1 MQLLQADNYAKFY
14 QDILDLRREFNLPH
28 SKHEPLTPEELE
40 THSRIFRSEL
50 KELAL
55 ANNSI
60 KCLDGLVD
68 CVVTL
73 MQRLVHL
80 GYRGFDF
87 AQKYETGVC
96 FFINE
101 MMVTAKDLGFNFDG
115 GWDEIHASNMSKI
128 CRSAE
133 DLAKTQ
139 EYYGGLGVETYAEE
153 TPSGGFVV
161 KVAKDALVK
170 GEDFP
175 KDKFLKSVSMKKPD
189 LKPFV

>member
-1 MQLLQADNYAKFY
+1 MQLLQADNYLKFY
-14 QDILDLRREFNLPH
+14 ENILELRKEFILPYA
-28 SKHEPLTPEELE
+28 KHEPLTPDELE

-50 KELAL
+50 KELAV
-55 ANNSI
+55 ADTPI
-60 KCLDGLVD
+60 KTLDGLVD

-80 GYRGFDF
+80 GYRGFDT
-87 AQKYETGVC
+87 ALKYEAGVC

-101 MMVTAKDLGFNFDG
+101 MLVTASSLNFNFDG

-128 CRSAE
+128 CRTAE

-139 EYYGGLGVETYAEE
+139 EYYTKLGVETFAEE

-161 KVAKDALVK
+161 KVAKDAQVK
-170 GEDFP
+170 GEDYP
-175 KDKFLKSVSMKKPD
+175 RGKFLKSVAMKKPD

>member
-14 QDILDLRREFNLPH
+14 QDILDLRREFCLPH
-28 SKHEPLTPEELE
+28 SKHEALTLSELE
-40 THSRIFRSEL
+40 THERIFRSEL
-50 KELAL
+50 KELVN
-55 ANNSI
+55 ANTDVLR
-60 KCLDGLVD
+60 LDGLVD

-80 GYRGFDF
+80 GYRGFDL
-87 AQKYETGVC
+87 ALQSEPGVT

-101 MMVTAKDLGFNFDG
+101 ILVSAKSLNFNFDG

-128 CRSAE
+128 CRTAE
-133 DLAKTQ
+133 DLANTQ
-139 EYYGGLGVETYAEE
+139 EYYKKLGVDTFAEE

-161 KVAKDALVK
+161 KVAKDVQVK
-170 GEDFP
+170 GEDYP
-175 KDKFLKSVSMKKPD
+175 KGKFLKSVSMKKPD

>member
-1 MQLLQADNYAKFY
+1 MQLLQANNYAKFY
-14 QDILDLRREFNLPH
+14 QDIFELRQEFCLPH
-28 SKHEPLTPEELE
+28 SKHEPLTPAELE
-40 THSRIFRSEL
+40 THERIFRSEL
-50 KELAL
+50 KELVS
-55 ANNSI
+55 ANTDI
-60 KCLDGLVD
+60 MRLDGLVD

-80 GYRGFDF
+80 GYRGFDL
-87 AQKYETGVC
+87 ALQAEAGVT

-101 MMVTAKDLGFNFDG
+101 MLVAAKDLGFNFEG

-128 CRSAE
+128 CRTAE
-133 DLAKTQ
+133 DLANTQ
-139 EYYGGLGVETYAEE
+139 EYYKKLGVETYAEE

-170 GEDFP
+170 GEDYP
-175 KDKFLKSVSMKKPD
+175 KDKFLKSVAMKKPD